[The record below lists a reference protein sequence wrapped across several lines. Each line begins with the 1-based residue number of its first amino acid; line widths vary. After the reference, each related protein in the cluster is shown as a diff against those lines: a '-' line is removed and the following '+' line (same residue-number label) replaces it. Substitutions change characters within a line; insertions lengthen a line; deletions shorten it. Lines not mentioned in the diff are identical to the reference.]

1 MQRTA
6 SRRGLRWRP
15 LLLDLVPIL
24 SFPEKR
30 RIAFLFLSAAAT
42 TADRLVSFSAR
53 TLIAQWPNNE
63 TWNWKCVCVCVS
75 GNKLR
80 IARFSCSS
88 ACLEGLESDSLNWRR
103 ICWPRKKDNI
113 GNEQVNSF
121 PYKFLRNRP
130 MITRFHSVKPGKI
143 HGNLRK
149 ALPKRMETK

>member
-63 TWNWKCVCVCVS
+63 TWNWKCVCVCVCVWKQIK
-75 GNKLR
+75 NRTFLV
-80 IARFSCSS
+80 FV
-88 ACLEGLESDSLNWRR
+88 CL
-103 ICWPRKKDNI
+103 PRGAGIGFIELASNLLAKKKGQHRKRASKFVSIQIPWKSTHDNSI
-113 GNEQVNSF
+113 PLG
-121 PYKFLRNRP
+121 K
-130 MITRFHSVKPGKI
+130 TR
-143 HGNLRK
+143 
-149 ALPKRMETK
+149 